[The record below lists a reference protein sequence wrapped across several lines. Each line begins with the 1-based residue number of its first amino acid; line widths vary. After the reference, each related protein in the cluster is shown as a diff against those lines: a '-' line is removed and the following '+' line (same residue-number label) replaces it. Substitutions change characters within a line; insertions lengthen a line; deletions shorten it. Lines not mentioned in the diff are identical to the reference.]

1 MDYEKQKEFDYRV
14 MKLKVKW
21 EKAKRRAK
29 AEAETLYR
37 ACKENPVQAAGMFS
51 AGAYTISKIVR
62 YKKVT
67 KEEDRRRTE
76 YYDPRTG
83 KYARARRPLK
93 PREQLEAERRYR
105 DGKETWTE
113 ILADMGLLR

>member
-1 MDYEKQKEFDYRV
+1 MEDERIVSFNTV
-14 MKLKVKW
+14 KLKCKWKQVKR
-21 EKAKRRAK
+21 KAK
-29 AEAETLYR
+29 AEASTLFNWCR
-37 ACKENPVQAAGMFS
+37 ENPVQAAGIAS
-51 AGAYTISKIVR
+51 AASLSVSKVMR

-93 PREQLEAERRYR
+93 PREQLEAERRYKA
-105 DGKETWTE
+105 GEGWTH

>member
-1 MDYEKQKEFDYRV
+1 MNYEKQKEFDYRV
-14 MKLKVKW
+14 MKLRCKW
-21 EKAKRRAK
+21 EQVKRKAK
-29 AEAETLYR
+29 AEASTLFNWCR
-37 ACKENPVQAAGMFS
+37 ENPVQAAGIAS
-51 AGAYTISKIVR
+51 AASLSVSKVMR

-67 KEEDRRRTE
+67 KEETRRRTE

>member
-1 MDYEKQKEFDYRV
+1 MEDEKIVSFNTV
-14 MKLKVKW
+14 KLKCKW
-21 EKAKRRAK
+21 EKAKRKAK
-29 AEAETLYR
+29 AEASTLFNWCR
-37 ACKENPVQAAGMFS
+37 ENPVQAAGIAS
-51 AGAYTISKIVR
+51 AASLSISKVMR

-67 KEEDRRRTE
+67 KEENRRRTE

-105 DGKETWTE
+105 DNKETWTE
-113 ILADMGLLR
+113 ILNDMGLLR